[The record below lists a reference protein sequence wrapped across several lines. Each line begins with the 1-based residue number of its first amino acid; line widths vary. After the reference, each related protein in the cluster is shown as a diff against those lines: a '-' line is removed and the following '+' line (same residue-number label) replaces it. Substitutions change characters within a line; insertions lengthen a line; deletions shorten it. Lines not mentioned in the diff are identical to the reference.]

1 MSKKRIGIVN
11 SGGDCPGLNTVIDAV
26 VQSLN
31 PEYEV
36 YGFYRGFEGLY
47 ENNYTLLDPTHTNM
61 VRFQGGTF
69 LKSVNKGNFAGK
81 TGNGELHKIDSALL
95 NHAIDNFNQLELEAL
110 VVLGGDGSMAT
121 ASQFLDLGVNIIG
134 VPKSIDND
142 LMGTDFTF
150 GFNTAVEITT
160 EALDRIATTAKSH
173 DRIMILE
180 VMGRH
185 AGWISLYSGLSG
197 GADMILLP
205 EIPFD
210 DEKVV
215 DFFKR
220 KYASGQ
226 TYGLIVVSEG
236 AFADNGKVL
245 YKDLGSKSS
254 EAKLGGIGDHLE
266 ILLNFEP
273 ELEARNTVLGH
284 IQRGGSPNSW
294 DRILSRSYGA
304 YAGQLVREK
313 KYGQMVGYVNGSF
326 TESPILECLK
336 ELKLVDQKGVFVE
349 RARELGIGFGDR

>member
-1 MSKKRIGIVN
+1 V
-11 SGGDCPGLNTVIDAV
+11 GL
-26 VQSLN
+26 
-31 PEYEV
+31 
-36 YGFYRGFEGLY
+36 
-47 ENNYTLLDPTHTNM
+47 
-61 VRFQGGTF
+61 F
-69 LKSVNKGNFAGK
+69 LKSVNKGHFAGK
-81 TGNGELHKIDSALL
+81 TGDGEFHKIDPELL
-95 NHAIDNFNQLELEAL
+95 NQAIKNYQKLGLEAL

-210 DEKVV
+210 HQKVV

-220 KYASGQ
+220 KYASGH
-226 TYGLIVVSEG
+226 THGLIVVSEG
-236 AFADNGKVL
+236 AFTDNGKIM
-245 YKDLGSKSS
+245 YKDLGDKSS
-254 EAKLGGIGDHLE
+254 ETKLGGIGDYLE
-266 ILLNFEP
+266 VLLNFEP

-304 YAGQLVREK
+304 YAGRMVREK
-313 KYGQMVGYVNGSF
+313 KYGQMVGYTNGSF
-326 TESPILECLK
+326 MESSIVDCLK
-336 ELKLVDQKGVFVE
+336 QLKLVDPKGDFVE
-349 RARELGIGFGDR
+349 RARELGVSFGDR